1 MSDSTPTPVTT
12 RNQVLALLDGGNA
25 HMSLE
30 EAVARFPAS
39 AMNAFPSNVPYT
51 PWHLL
56 EHIRLTQRDILD
68 FMRDPDYRE
77 LAWPDDYWP
86 ARDAT
91 ATEADWRATLDG
103 IRDDLAAIRAIV
115 SDPATGLD
123 DPVLNA
129 GGDPNYT
136 VLRQALL
143 VADHN
148 AYHLGEFAILR
159 QVMGTWPP
167 DHR

>member
-1 MSDSTPTPVTT
+1 MSDSTHLTT
-12 RNQVLALLDGGNA
+12 RDQVLALLDGGNA
-25 HMSLE
+25 HMSLDA
-30 EAVARFPAS
+30 AVGRFPAS
-39 AMNAFPSNVPYT
+39 AMNAFPPNVPYT

-56 EHIRLTQRDILD
+56 EHIRRTQRDILD

-86 ARDAT
+86 ATDAT
-91 ATEADWRATLDG
+91 ATETDWRVTLDG

-123 DPVLNA
+123 DAVLNA
-129 GGDPNYT
+129 GGDPKYT

>member
-1 MSDSTPTPVTT
+1 MSGSTPIAT
-12 RNQVLALLDGGNA
+12 RAQVLALLDGGNA
-25 HMSLE
+25 Y
-30 EAVARFPAS
+30 APFDQTVADFPVG
-39 AMNAFPSNVPYT
+39 AMNTPPPNVPYT

-56 EHIRLTQRDILD
+56 EHLRRTQRDILD
-68 FMRDPDYRE
+68 FMRDPAYRE
-77 LAWPDDYWP
+77 LAWPQDYWP

-91 ATEADWRATLDG
+91 ATEADWQQTLDG
-103 IRDDLAAIRAIV
+103 FRADLAAIRGIV
-115 SDPATGLD
+115 ADPQTDLD
-123 DPVLNA
+123 SLILNA
-129 GGDPNYT
+129 GDDPKYT
-136 VLRQALL
+136 VMRQALL